1 MEVRNA
7 IALSSDNACC
17 ATSSAYIRLLIELG
31 HNNSREVYHMPV
43 SRALGHSLLA
53 AILLLSL
60 NGWASELDEINQLAE
75 QGKTAQALQRL
86 NSYLGKQPK
95 DAKALFLKGVLLAE
109 SEKQDEA
116 IKVFSELTEKY
127 PQLPAPYNNLA
138 VLYAYQGNYDKAKA
152 ALEAAIRTHPS
163 YATAHENLGDI
174 YARMASESY
183 SRALQLDTNNSRA
196 KSKLALIK
204 DLLPPPGEAS
214 TNLAPK
220 ETVAATPAKVVD
232 NKPLP
237 AKPAENSKPATEA
250 PIAKPAEP
258 AVTAVAPVPTV
269 EQKKPDHAQA
279 VRDAVEAWAKAWSSQ
294 NVEQYLASYA
304 KDFQTPNGEA
314 RSSWE
319 ATRKARVSKPA
330 RIEVKLLNLRVN
342 MENEHTARAHF
353 QQFYHADHL
362 SQRTGKQLVL
372 VRQQGRWLIQ
382 QELANL

>member
-1 MEVRNA
+1 
-7 IALSSDNACC
+7 
-17 ATSSAYIRLLIELG
+17 
-31 HNNSREVYHMPV
+31 MPV